1 MRSFIPPPRQSH
13 NEQARILHEL
23 RRNAAALAL
32 LTPRPPF
39 AVALLA
45 DLHATATDLEAAIE
59 HTRRCEAERRS
70 LLCEKRVAA
79 RLFARACDLPP
90 A

>member
-1 MRSFIPPPRQSH
+1 MRSFIPLPRQSH
-13 NEQARILHEL
+13 YEQARMPHDL
-23 RRNAAALAL
+23 RRNTAALAL

-39 AVALLA
+39 AAALLA
-45 DLHATATDLEAAIE
+45 DLHARATDLEAAIE

-79 RLFARACDLPP
+79 RLFAQACDLPS